1 MILVSLVIKLS
12 LLSLGTNK
20 VVLKWIDSWNAVMID
35 CLFVYPLRAPHSV
48 WSCTWWRSR
57 QWWTPP
63 TSKTSSSPTAPS
75 SPAPWRSA
83 RSCSSGSKSTASET
97 RCVQYCVCVCA
108 CTCVCV
114 CVCVVPASL
123 CEGVGILHSNQYNLC
138 QVSVLGCMGDLS
150 RPDTLIVH
158 KWFNIRLVL
167 CCQ

>member
-97 RCVQYCVCVCA
+97 RCVLYCTVCM
-108 CTCVCV
+108 CVPDC
-114 CVCVVPASL
+114 L
-123 CEGVGILHSNQYNLC
+123 CEAWVYYTVINTTCARSA
-138 QVSVLGCMGDLS
+138 VLGRRGICPADILSTDL
-150 RPDTLIVH
+150 T
-158 KWFNIRLVL
+158 
-167 CCQ
+167 